1 MESKRRIL
9 IVEDSSASRK
19 LLTVVLDRA
28 GYDIVEAANGLEAIN
43 LARVTQ
49 PDLIIMDIEMPEM
62 SGDQVLEQVKADA
75 STQHIPVIIIT
86 VHDRD
91 SLPVQ
96 RAIAAGAAKVIYKP
110 ASPKAIEDEVRQFLF
125 P

>member
-1 MESKRRIL
+1 MESKRKIL